1 MSQINTK
8 RVYNIL
14 SVSWG
19 GALAIEIARIL
30 ETENVKT
37 NLYFVDS
44 APDTIQSAIA
54 HLNDGAGRDVNLL
67 CKLLNIVDNE
77 VSTLTIFTPLQTHN
91 WPVYRGELDFAISVH
106 KNVCCQFFR
115 Q

>member
-30 ETENVKT
+30 EAENGRT

-44 APDTIQSAIA
+44 APDTIQSAIT
-54 HLNDGAGRDVNLL
+54 HLNDCVGRDVNLL
-67 CKLLNIVDNE
+67 CKLLNIVDSE
-77 VSTLTIFTPLQTHN
+77 VK
-91 WPVYRGELDFAISVH
+91 YLDHFYTTQIS
-106 KNVCCQFFR
+106 
-115 Q
+115 